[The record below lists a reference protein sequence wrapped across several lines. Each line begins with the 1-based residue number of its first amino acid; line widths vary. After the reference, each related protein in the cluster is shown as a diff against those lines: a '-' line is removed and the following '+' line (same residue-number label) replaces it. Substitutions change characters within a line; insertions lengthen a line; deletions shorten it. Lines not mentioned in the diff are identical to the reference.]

1 MLQCVC
7 VSFLSVGGRLVVEEG
22 HLEQREVEDGN
33 SSEMAGLLLYPRE
46 GPWALGGMEDR
57 GEVAA
62 RAAKWGHH
70 RACVRTRGLVELEPP
85 MTDQEVDARTAVEEV

>member
-1 MLQCVC
+1 MA
-7 VSFLSVGGRLVVEEG
+7 
-22 HLEQREVEDGN
+22 DGN

-62 RAAKWGHH
+62 RAAKWGHR